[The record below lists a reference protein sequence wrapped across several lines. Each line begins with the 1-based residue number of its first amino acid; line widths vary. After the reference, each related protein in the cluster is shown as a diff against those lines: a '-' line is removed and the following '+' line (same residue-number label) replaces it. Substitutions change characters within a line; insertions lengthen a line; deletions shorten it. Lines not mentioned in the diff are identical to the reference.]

1 MWVTCSLLQKQGQDV
16 EGIEPGSW
24 FVLCTWETV
33 LLRGAKAAWSLP
45 VSRVCI
51 TGESLGKLLNLNT
64 CNVSPCEPQD
74 HSSTSLTC
82 YMDPMVN
89 AREAVSSKCVQASVP
104 PRRCHLFFP
113 AGMRAGPGLACLLDF
128 QIRLHPFIIIVGSLF
143 FGPSN
148 FHVLGF

>member
-1 MWVTCSLLQKQGQDV
+1 MWVTCSLLRKQGQDV

-24 FVLCTWETV
+24 FVLCMRETV
-33 LLRGAKAAWSLP
+33 LLRGAKAAWFLP
-45 VSRVCI
+45 ASRVCI
-51 TGESLGKLLNLNT
+51 TGVSLGKLLNLNT
-64 CNVSPCEPQD
+64 RDVSPCEPQD

-82 YMDPMVN
+82 YVDPTVN
-89 AREAVSSKCVQASVP
+89 AREAVSSVCT
-104 PRRCHLFFP
+104 RWCLLTCRCHLFFP
-113 AGMRAGPGLACLLDF
+113 AGTRAGPGLACLLDF